1 MSPTSILDL
10 PAEILSQ
17 ILHQILFY
25 TTPNYRTF
33 REPGVNTTALLLT
46 CRQFYRLMLPVHYRE
61 LEFSH
66 LYRQKA
72 SCLLRSLLSNS
83 RLLQLVRS
91 LKVVLQRNWIHDC
104 LAIEDYTAAAEV
116 LRLFRGVR
124 VHTLEICGEALFS
137 PEDWE
142 RLQVQVRPEQKM
154 SIARWELLQHALRYL
169 PALRRVVLTRFCD
182 GPGYG
187 FGGRFDCQ
195 LQGFEEL
202 YTLPGTEPTI
212 LSAIWGET
220 RECCPS
226 SQDDVALQRPSAD
239 HVIDFSIAFD
249 DLIEVG
255 TPETATKFKEFYAWL
270 QAHPHALRRMVFG
283 DIIFHE
289 LGLGE
294 FRATAFPNL
303 HTIVCPTFYVLS
315 VPNPRVYW
323 PTATVHDQLLGPAVQ
338 TFVWDLTS
346 YEQQH
351 GAGLWD
357 FDEKDEQWLLALA
370 EGAAADQG
378 TALKTIQ
385 IDFSPETD
393 RTGGMS
399 PEEYPWDRI
408 ERLQQAICAL
418 GIELEYSTPVLTR
431 EEFRELCEEER
442 GWNESAEFQEMM
454 ADLQAQFRM
463 RRGPS
468 DP

>member
-25 TTPNYRTF
+25 TTPNHRTF

-46 CRQFYRLMLPVHYRE
+46 CRQFYRLILPVHYRE

-91 LKVVLQRNWIHDC
+91 LKVVLQRSWMHDC

-142 RLQVQVRPEQKM
+142 RLQ
-154 SIARWELLQHALRYL
+154 
-169 PALRRVVLTRFCD
+169 D
-182 GPGYG
+182 N
-187 FGGRFDCQ
+187 
-195 LQGFEEL
+195 
-202 YTLPGTEPTI
+202 
-212 LSAIWGET
+212 
-220 RECCPS
+220 
-226 SQDDVALQRPSAD
+226 VALQRPSAD

-303 HTIVCPTFYVLS
+303 HTIVCPTHYVLS

-346 YEQQH
+346 YQQQH

-431 EEFRELCEEER
+431 E
-442 GWNESAEFQEMM
+442 
-454 ADLQAQFRM
+454 
-463 RRGPS
+463 
-468 DP
+468 